1 MLFFDNDQFFLQ
13 VGKLEVEEAVF
24 RKLKMDTTLIDI
36 PDGCKVILEQ
46 MILTPS
52 RCVNTV
58 FKP

>member
-1 MLFFDNDQFFLQ
+1 MLFDNYQHFFQ

-24 RKLKMDTTLIDI
+24 RKLKMDTNLIDI
-36 PDGCKVILEQ
+36 PDGCKVILQQ

>member
-1 MLFFDNDQFFLQ
+1 MLFDTYQQFLFQ

-24 RKLKMDTTLIDI
+24 RKLKMDTNLIDI
-36 PDGCKVILEQ
+36 PDGCKVILQQ